1 MRNLLQKL
9 SRHLWLQWKSVGVKQ
24 FYVYNLYQFFFG
36 LHLLDLPEKAPEAAK
51 PKGRAGSR
59 KAPAKACFCFCF
71 CSYVLF
77 FLEKNFSRTHVDITF
92 SFQPKEQT
100 LVLNDDD
107 DDDDNVLELKE
118 RLAAYNLDSSPDQSA
133 GKCYIII
140 FHQTI
145 CYDLYTT
152 QL

>member
-1 MRNLLQKL
+1 MI
-9 SRHLWLQWKSVGVKQ
+9 
-24 FYVYNLYQFFFG
+24 FG

-59 KAPAKACFCFCF
+59 KAPAKVCF

-77 FLEKNFSRTHVDITF
+77 FLVKDFSRTHVDITF
-92 SFQPKEQT
+92 SFQPKKQT
-100 LVLNDDD
+100 LVMNDDD
-107 DDDDNVLELKE
+107 DDDDVLELKE

-140 FHQTI
+140 F
-145 CYDLYTT
+145 Y
-152 QL
+152 

>member
-1 MRNLLQKL
+1 MSNNFLFIICISFCLI
-9 SRHLWLQWKSVGVKQ
+9 
-24 FYVYNLYQFFFG
+24 FG

-59 KAPAKACFCFCF
+59 KAPAKVCF

-77 FLEKNFSRTHVDITF
+77 FLVKDFSRTHVDITF
-92 SFQPKEQT
+92 SFQPKKQT

-107 DDDDNVLELKE
+107 DDDDDDVLELKE
-118 RLAAYNLDSSPDQSA
+118 RLAAFDLDSSPEQSA

-140 FHQTI
+140 FH
-145 CYDLYTT
+145 
-152 QL
+152 

>member
-1 MRNLLQKL
+1 MQSLLQKL
-9 SRHLWLQWKSVGVKQ
+9 SRHLWLQWKLVGVKQ
-24 FYVYNLYQFFFG
+24 FFFIICISFCLIFG

-59 KAPAKACFCFCF
+59 KALAKVCF

-77 FLEKNFSRTHVDITF
+77 FLVKDFSRTHVDITF
-92 SFQPKEQT
+92 SFQPKKQT

-107 DDDDNVLELKE
+107 DDDDDDVLELKE
-118 RLAAYNLDSSPDQSA
+118 RLAAYDLDSSPDQSA

-140 FHQTI
+140 FH
-145 CYDLYTT
+145 
-152 QL
+152 

>member
-1 MRNLLQKL
+1 MSNNFLFIICISFCLI
-9 SRHLWLQWKSVGVKQ
+9 
-24 FYVYNLYQFFFG
+24 FG

-59 KAPAKACFCFCF
+59 KAPAKACFCF

-118 RLAAYNLDSSPDQSA
+118 RLAAYNLDSSPNQSA
-133 GKCYIII
+133 SKCYIII
-140 FHQTI
+140 IQTI
-145 CYDLYTT
+145 YYYLYTT
-152 QL
+152 

>member
-1 MRNLLQKL
+1 MSNNFMFIICISFCLI
-9 SRHLWLQWKSVGVKQ
+9 
-24 FYVYNLYQFFFG
+24 FG

-59 KAPAKACFCFCF
+59 KAPAKVCF

-77 FLEKNFSRTHVDITF
+77 FLG
-92 SFQPKEQT
+92 
-100 LVLNDDD
+100 ND
-107 DDDDNVLELKE
+107 ELKE

-140 FHQTI
+140 F
-145 CYDLYTT
+145 Y
-152 QL
+152 